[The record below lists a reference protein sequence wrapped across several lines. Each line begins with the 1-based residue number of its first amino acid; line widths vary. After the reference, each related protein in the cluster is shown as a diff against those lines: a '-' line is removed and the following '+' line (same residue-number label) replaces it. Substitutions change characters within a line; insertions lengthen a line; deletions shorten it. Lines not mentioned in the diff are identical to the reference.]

1 MNGLSLSCSGALA
14 IVLAMPA
21 TQAQQSPPHFVVIG
35 KMQLTASESL
45 WTGRFSD
52 CDLRYYVLIPDGF
65 VAHGDRPV
73 GHLHGIRFGL
83 PDPGTTAIVTLDEK
97 QLISVTARPN
107 ELQFKSLE
115 EFADRALQFLGRE
128 KSGFEVQAREASR
141 LDGERAV
148 RLRVE
153 YDSPG
158 GRVVEERL
166 LAMRMGVLYEIGL
179 RTTAEHYDSD
189 SQNFAK
195 VAAGFR
201 FWRIYRCY
209 GTNNNP

>member
-1 MNGLSLSCSGALA
+1 MNRLSLSCSGASALLLTGA
-14 IVLAMPA
+14 AD
-21 TQAQQSPPHFVVIG
+21 AQQAPHFMARG
-35 KMQLTASESL
+35 KMRLTASESL

-65 VAHGDRPV
+65 VAHGNRPP
-73 GHLHGIRFGL
+73 GHLHTIRFGL
-83 PDPGTTAIVTLDEK
+83 PDTATTAVVRFDDERFV
-97 QLISVTARPN
+97 SATARPN

-115 EFADRALQFLGRE
+115 EFADQALHFLGKE
-128 KSGFEVQAREASR
+128 KSGFEVTARESSV
-141 LDGERAV
+141 LDGEPAV

-153 YDSPG
+153 YDDPG
-158 GRVVEERL
+158 GSVVEEKL
-166 LAMRMGVLYEIGL
+166 LAMRLGVLYEIGL